1 MNNGK
6 RILIPKT
13 KEAIQHFKKDVNFE
27 MEGGK
32 AFSLSG
38 KEFEMLWRSGILNRF
53 YDKTG
58 ILIDEFETTIIDDM
72 EQLFFLAEVI
82 SEESTLSIGFLLK
95 RKLLAGIEVAI
106 NNGSGIIF
114 LF

>member
-13 KEAIQHFKKDVNFE
+13 KEDIQHFKKDVNFG

-38 KEFEMLWRSGILNRF
+38 KEFEILWRSGILNRF
-53 YDKTG
+53 YNKTG

-72 EQLFFLAEVI
+72 EQLSFLVEVI
-82 SEESTLSIGFLLK
+82 SKCRLPPSS
-95 RKLLAGIEVAI
+95 ANEVRVNKELI
-106 NNGSGIIF
+106 C
-114 LF
+114 

>member
-13 KEAIQHFKKDVNFE
+13 KEDIQHFKKDINFE
-27 MEGGK
+27 MEGEK

-58 ILIDEFETTIIDDM
+58 IPIDDFETTIIDDM
-72 EQLFFLAEVI
+72 EQLSFLAEVI
-82 SEESTLSIGFLLK
+82 SEESTRSIGFLLK
-95 RKLLAGIEVAI
+95 RKLLAVIEAAI
-106 NNGSGIIF
+106 NNDSGIIF